1 MYSGSKSDSFS
12 RFETEGLKTGRTGPI
27 MPIPSSESPRR
38 ADSATPPSGPA
49 PVLHS
54 FATSRGPSP
63 LTLGGA
69 EVVPLAVAF
78 QVIYLTRL
86 HVNAKMSMP
95 ESQRYS

>member
-1 MYSGSKSDSFS
+1 
-12 RFETEGLKTGRTGPI
+12 
-27 MPIPSSESPRR
+27 MPTPSSESPRR

-78 QVIYLTRL
+78 QVILLKRRMQRWRCPIHNGIV
-86 HVNAKMSMP
+86 HVKALSA
-95 ESQRYS
+95 QVLI

>member
-1 MYSGSKSDSFS
+1 
-12 RFETEGLKTGRTGPI
+12 

-78 QVIYLTRL
+78 QVIYFTRL

-95 ESQRYS
+95 ESLRYS